1 MAFGWRKLCAGLG
14 LVAALAGLAGGA
26 ALAAE
31 PVVSEIR
38 LGEHPDK
45 TRFVMELD
53 AAPAYRIFSLTDPYR
68 VVIDL
73 PKVDWRIPDAAKERN
88 RGVVERLR
96 FGLFAPDT
104 SRVVLDAA
112 APVRVRSAFVIPPRD
127 GHPYRLVVDLTRVS
141 ERKFARRERNRVI
154 TSDTPLPTPDRREA
168 QVAAPSDSEAGKP
181 TVVLDAGHGGVDP
194 GAIGVDGAHEKVI
207 ALDYAQ
213 ALKRALEATGR
224 YRVILTRDR
233 DIFLRLRQRV
243 ALAQEAEGNLFI
255 SLHANTHSSNN
266 IRGASVYTLSET
278 SSDSEAAALAEK
290 ENKADVIAGVDLNGQ
305 SATVS
310 QILIDLAQRETMNT
324 SKHFANLLVNELDGN
339 RVKLLRNTHRFA
351 GFAVLKSPNV
361 PSVLFEIGYMSHPK
375 EVRLL
380 RSAAHRRKVN
390 NAVVGAVNRFFEWQE
405 ARNRL

>member
-1 MAFGWRKLCAGLG
+1 MAFGWRKLLARLG
-14 LVAALAGLAGGA
+14 LAAAFAALAGPVL
-26 ALAAE
+26 AE
-31 PVVSEIR
+31 PSVSAVR

-45 TRFVMELD
+45 TRFVMEID
-53 AAPAYRIFSLTDPYR
+53 EAPAYRIFSLADPYR

-73 PKVDWRIPDAAKERN
+73 PKVDWRIPDTAKARS

-112 APVRVRSAFVIPPRD
+112 APVRVRSAFVIPPRG
-127 GHPYRLVVDLTRVS
+127 GHPYRLVVDLARVS
-141 ERKFARRERNRVI
+141 QQTFAREVRDRII
-154 TSDTPLPTPDRREA
+154 TSDKALPAPDRREA
-168 QVAAPSDSEAGKP
+168 EVAAPSQAEAGKP

-194 GAIGVDGAHEKVI
+194 GAIGVTGVHEKVI
-207 ALDYAQ
+207 ALDYAR
-213 ALKRALEATGR
+213 ALKRALENTGR

-243 ALAQEAEGNLFI
+243 ALAQEASGDLFI
-255 SLHANTHSSNN
+255 SLHANTHPSNN

-278 SSDSEAAALAEK
+278 SSDAEAAALAEK

-324 SKHFANLLVNELDGN
+324 SKYFANLLVNELDSN

-390 NAVVGAVNRFFEWQE
+390 SAVVGAVNRFFEWQE